1 MNQWM
6 NWSWTHFWFKYT
18 HFMWNLYKAKLTL
31 LWSPLSTEKDAA
43 IIKWSLNQLSD
54 CLHWFLYNTPTTI
67 AANRVFSKPEKKSNP
82 PLEGEIAAFANLDKM
97 CFVKYFS
104 VTHEQQSELSFAI
117 VESLF
122 NPIQIYYLL
131 VGLFCITFNLKL
143 WLGIWFSDRCTSG
156 SQRNSD

>member
-18 HFMWNLYKAKLTL
+18 HFMWNLYKAMFPL

-54 CLHWFLYNTPTTI
+54 CSHWFLYTTTTI
-67 AANRVFSKPEKKSNP
+67 AANRVFSKPEKIKPTTWGGNRCFCKSWQNVFCYILLCYP
-82 PLEGEIAAFANLDKM
+82 RAAIR
-97 CFVKYFS
+97 
-104 VTHEQQSELSFAI
+104 ELSFAI

-131 VGLFCITFNLKL
+131 AGLFCITFNLKL
-143 WLGIWFSDRCTSG
+143 WLEIWFSDRYTSG